1 MIEKEIGEIRRT
13 LIFDK
18 TAIKSIHG
26 CYVNGK
32 KEIISTFEQS
42 VALMPEEEVEKYL
55 ALFKKVLSGTV
66 DKNLIDISFTSAQV
80 EDSEE
85 HRLLMALKNSELSDK
100 EALERFFQLVTESVA
115 MDENYVILLT
125 HNVYD
130 VPFKAADG
138 QRVDA
143 DSSSVYSYIVCSIC
157 PVKMT
162 KSALTY
168 NATDKTFHP
177 SVAASAIAAPAMGFL
192 FPAFDDRQS
201 NIYDALFYTGS
212 TEEAHEDFI
221 SAVFHATAPMT
232 AAEQNVTF
240 RTVLAEALEE
250 SCSFEVAKTL
260 HKQICEKIVEH
271 KESKSQEPLAVSKY
285 QVREILEDSGV
296 KEDKLE
302 SFVEA
307 FDESFGK
314 GTDLAPKN
322 IVDVKKFELRTPEVV
337 IKVAPDSTHLV
348 QTRVIDGTKY
358 ILIRADSGV
367 ELNGLNVSIEE
378 K

>member
-18 TAIKSIHG
+18 TAIKKVCG

-32 KEIISTFEQS
+32 REIISTFEQS

-55 ALFKKVLSGTV
+55 ALFKRVLSGTPQ
-66 DKNLIDISFTSAQV
+66 KNLIDISFTSAQV
-80 EDSEE
+80 TDSEE

-100 EALERFFQLVTESVA
+100 VAVEKFFKIVTDSVA

-130 VPFKAADG
+130 IPYKAADG
-138 QRVDA
+138 QRVDGELNG
-143 DSSSVYSYIVCSIC
+143 VYSYIICSIC

-168 NATDKTFHP
+168 DAQEKTFHP
-177 SVAASAIAAPAMGFL
+177 SVATSAIASPVMGFL
-192 FPAFDDRQS
+192 FPAFDGRQS

-212 TEEAHEDFI
+212 AEEAHEDFV
-221 SAVFHATAPMT
+221 SAVFRTEAPMT
-232 AAEQNVTF
+232 AVQQNLAF
-240 RTVLAEALEE
+240 RGVLAEALEE
-250 SCSFEVAKTL
+250 SCSFEVAKKL
-260 HKQICEKIVEH
+260 HNQICEKVIEH
-271 KESKSQEPLAVSKY
+271 KESKSDEPLVVSKY
-285 QVREILEDSGV
+285 QVREILEECGV
-296 KEDKLE
+296 KAEKLE
-302 SFVEA
+302 SFTEG

-322 IVDVKKFELRTPEVV
+322 IVDVKRFELRTPEVV

-348 QTRVIDGTKY
+348 ETRMIDGTKY
-358 ILIRADSGV
+358 ILIRADGGV
-367 ELNGLNVSIEE
+367 ELNGLNVSIDE
-378 K
+378 

>member
-18 TAIKSIHG
+18 TAIRAIHG

-32 KEIISTFEQS
+32 RETISTFEQS

-55 ALFKKVLSGTV
+55 TLFKKVLSGTP
-66 DKNLIDISFTSAQV
+66 DKNLIDIAFTSEQV
-80 EDSEE
+80 TDSDE
-85 HRLLMALKNSELSDK
+85 HRLLMALKNSELGDK
-100 EALERFFQLVTESVA
+100 EAINKFFKIVTDSLA

-130 VPFKAADG
+130 VPFRASDG
-138 QRVDA
+138 HKVEA
-143 DSSSVYSYIVCSIC
+143 DSNGVYSYILCSIC

-168 NATDKTFHP
+168 DASDKSFHP

-192 FPAFDDRQS
+192 FPAFDGRQT

-212 TEEAHEDFI
+212 AEEAHEDFI
-221 SAVFHATAPMT
+221 SAIFHAKAPMT

-240 RTVLAEALEE
+240 RTVLAESLEE
-250 SCSFEVAKTL
+250 SCSFEVAKRL
-260 HKQICEKIVEH
+260 HKQICEKVVEH
-271 KESKSQEPLAVSKY
+271 KESKSDEPLAVSKY
-285 QVREILEDSGV
+285 QVREILEDCGV
-296 KEDKLE
+296 KEEKLE
-302 SFVEA
+302 SFVA
-307 FDESFGK
+307 NYDEGFGK

-322 IVDVKKFELRTPEVV
+322 IVDVKRFEVRTPDVV
-337 IKVAPDSTHLV
+337 IKVAPDQTHLIE
-348 QTRVIDGTKY
+348 TRVIDGVRY
-358 ILIRADSGV
+358 VLIRVEDSVEVNGV
-367 ELNGLNVSIEE
+367 PIQID
-378 K
+378 

>member
-1 MIEKEIGEIRRT
+1 
-13 LIFDK
+13 
-18 TAIKSIHG
+18 
-26 CYVNGK
+26 
-32 KEIISTFEQS
+32 
-42 VALMPEEEVEKYL
+42 
-55 ALFKKVLSGTV
+55 
-66 DKNLIDISFTSAQV
+66 
-80 EDSEE
+80 
-85 HRLLMALKNSELSDK
+85 MALKSSELSDK

-285 QVREILEDSGV
+285 QVREILEDSGI

>member
-1 MIEKEIGEIRRT
+1 MIEREIGEIRRT

-18 TAIKSIHG
+18 TAIKKVCG

-32 KEIISTFEQS
+32 REIISTFEQS

-55 ALFKKVLSGTV
+55 ALFKKVLSGTPE
-66 DKNLIDISFTSAQV
+66 KNLIDISFTSAQV
-80 EDSEE
+80 TDSEE
-85 HRLLMALKNSELSDK
+85 HRLLMALKSSELSDK
-100 EALERFFQLVTESVA
+100 EAVENFFKIVTESVA

-130 VPFKAADG
+130 VPYKATDG
-138 QRVDA
+138 QKVDGGLNG
-143 DSSSVYSYIVCSIC
+143 VYSYILCSIC

-168 NATDKTFHP
+168 DAQEKTFHP
-177 SVAASAIAAPAMGFL
+177 SVAASAIASPAMGFL
-192 FPAFDDRQS
+192 FPAFDGRQS

-212 TEEAHEDFI
+212 AEEAHEDFI
-221 SAVFHATAPMT
+221 SAVFHAEAPMT
-232 AAEQNVTF
+232 AAEQNLTF
-240 RTVLAEALEE
+240 RGVLTESLEE
-250 SCSFEVAKTL
+250 ACSFEVVKKL
-260 HKQICEKIVEH
+260 HNQICEKVIEH
-271 KESKSQEPLAVSKY
+271 KESKSDEPLAVSKY
-285 QVREILEDSGV
+285 EVREILEECGV
-296 KEDKLE
+296 KEEKLE
-302 SFVEA
+302 SFTEG

-322 IVDVKKFELRTPEVV
+322 IVDVKRFELRTPEVV

-358 ILIRADSGV
+358 ILIRADGGV
-367 ELNGLNVSIEE
+367 ELNGLNVSIDE
-378 K
+378 

>member
-13 LIFDK
+13 LTFDR
-18 TAIKSIHG
+18 TAIKAIHG

-42 VALMPEEEVEKYL
+42 VGLMPQEEVEKYL
-55 ALFKKVLSGTV
+55 AIFKKTLSGTAE
-66 DKNLIDISFTSAQV
+66 KNLIDISFTSEQV
-80 EDSEE
+80 TDSEE
-85 HRLLMALKNSELSDK
+85 HRLLMALKNSELGDG
-100 EALERFFQLVTESVA
+100 EARAKFFQTVTDSIA

-130 VPFKAADG
+130 VPFKAGDG
-138 QRVDA
+138 QKVDA
-143 DSSSVYSYIVCSIC
+143 ESSGVYSYILCSIC

-168 NATDKTFHP
+168 DAGDKVFHP
-177 SVAASAIAAPAMGFL
+177 SVASSAIAAPSMGFL

-201 NIYDALFYTGS
+201 NIYDALYYTS
-212 TEEAHEDFI
+212 SIEEAHEDFI
-221 SAVFHATAPMT
+221 SAAFHAKTPMT

-240 RTVLAEALEE
+240 RTLLAESLEE
-250 SCSFEVAKTL
+250 SCSFAVAKRL
-260 HKQICEKIVEH
+260 HNQICDKIEEH
-271 KESKSQEPLAVSKY
+271 KTSRDDQPLSVSKH
-285 QVREILEDSGV
+285 QVKELLEECGV

-302 SFVEA
+302 SFVENY
-307 FDESFGK
+307 DESFGK

-322 IVDVKKFELRTPEVV
+322 IVDVKKFEVRTPEVV
-337 IKVAPDSTHLV
+337 IKVAPDQTHLIE
-348 QTRVIDGTKY
+348 TRVIDGTKY

-367 ELNGLNVSIEE
+367 ELNGLSVSIE
-378 K
+378 